1 MPSRSQT
8 GDSYIK
14 DRQNSRN
21 QVLEQI
27 IREAE
32 RKGQMTAVHENNMRE
47 LQNKAKGWRAKTQK
61 REKIETNIAR
71 QDACN
76 EIATR
81 QRKSQKM
88 IDKTKNRG
96 KTLHSTDGWGRKL
109 VKGNQ
114 KPNNCRVWETTKSIV
129 WRFKKT
135 DRI

>member
-47 LQNKAKGWRAKTQK
+47 LQNKAKG
-61 REKIETNIAR
+61 
-71 QDACN
+71 
-76 EIATR
+76 
-81 QRKSQKM
+81 
-88 IDKTKNRG
+88 
-96 KTLHSTDGWGRKL
+96 
-109 VKGNQ
+109 
-114 KPNNCRVWETTKSIV
+114 
-129 WRFKKT
+129 
-135 DRI
+135 